1 MCYSGTCKWEYLS
14 GKCGAPK
21 GLPCPDDDGYQ
32 DALDAWENQKDLY
45 YDHLYEQRKDRELQR
60 EW

>member
-1 MCYSGTCKWEYLS
+1 MTDHSIFGPSSAHRWL
-14 GKCGAPK
+14 A
-21 GLPCPDDDGYQ
+21 CPDDEEYQ
-32 DALDAWENQKDLY
+32 DALDAWENQKDMY